1 MRQQLRKLL
10 PHGFKLQLKLLR
22 RYINESK
29 TQYSYPK
36 YYSSENIGEYK
47 TELRQIIRKGEFYE
61 NKLHNLKIVGE
72 KINHLI
78 IYPNEVFSFWKLIGK
93 PNEKNNF
100 KEGRNLIKNNISS
113 DFGGGIC
120 QFSSILYFLALQSG
134 LKIIERYPHSIDIYK
149 DHERF
154 TPLGSDCTV
163 VYGYKDL
170 QFQNIFS
177 FPVQLQCFVGDGE
190 LLVSLFSQEKIVIHP
205 IDFTYSETENG
216 VWAET
221 HRNGEILAKNFY
233 IRL

>member
-10 PHGFKLQLKLLR
+10 PHGFKLQWKLLR
-22 RYINESK
+22 RYIKESK
-29 TQYSYPK
+29 AQYSYPK

-78 IYPNEVFSFWKLIGK
+78 IHPNEVFSFWKLIGK

-134 LKIIERYPHSIDIYK
+134 LKILERFPHSVDIYK

-170 QFQNIFS
+170 QFQNTLS
-177 FPVQLQCFVGDGE
+177 FPVQLQCFVNDEE
-190 LLVSLFSQEKIVIHP
+190 LSVCFLSPEEIVVNTINFS
-205 IDFTYSETENG
+205 YSETENG
-216 VWAET
+216 VWVET
-221 HRNGEILAKNFY
+221 LQDGKVLLKNFY